1 MLRASTSAATQR
13 QISLSRRSTTEIG
26 LLRRAEI
33 SRKVGFGMLSD
44 LLRKRAEMAPQP
56 RWAQTMRVSLRLS
69 LSLSLSASRAIDSRC
84 RATSRERMRLWKCYA
99 EPTSNSLFQQQLT
112 ASCASQLFMRKVS
125 GIGARKCDTH
135 THTHTHTLTHSQ
147 THIHTRARTH
157 AHARTRTHTRSRTN
171 TAHLCSSA
179 VAATALCLGCMSA
192 REGNRSRSR
201 CPRAP
206 SSSIPPHGRGCWRC
220 SNRSSRHHCR

>member
-33 SRKVGFGMLSD
+33 SRKVGSGMLSD

-56 RWAQTMRVSLRLS
+56 RWAQTMRLSLRLS
-69 LSLSLSASRAIDSRC
+69 LSLSLSASRAIDSSC

-99 EPTSNSLFQQQLT
+99 EPTSISLFQQQLT

-135 THTHTHTLTHSQ
+135 THTHTHTHSLTD
-147 THIHTRARTH
+147 THTHTRT
-157 AHARTRTHTRSRTN
+157 HARTRTH
-171 TAHLCSSA
+171 AHTHSLAHKHSTPMLFC
-179 VAATALCLGCMSA
+179 C
-192 REGNRSRSR
+192 
-201 CPRAP
+201 
-206 SSSIPPHGRGCWRC
+206 C
-220 SNRSSRHHCR
+220 SNRALSRLYVSKRRQ